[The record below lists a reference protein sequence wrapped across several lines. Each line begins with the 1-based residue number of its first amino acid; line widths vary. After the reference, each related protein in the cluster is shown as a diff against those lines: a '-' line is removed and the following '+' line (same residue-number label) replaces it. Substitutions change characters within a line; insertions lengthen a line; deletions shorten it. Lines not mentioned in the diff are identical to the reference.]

1 MIYSNDVFINLFNT
15 QSSET
20 PLMANFALLQKHSN
34 YLTYLLTE
42 SNDLSIFNLKVTIVA
57 GTVYFN
63 YSSF

>member
-1 MIYSNDVFINLFNT
+1 
-15 QSSET
+15 
-20 PLMANFALLQKHSN
+20 MANFALLQKHSN